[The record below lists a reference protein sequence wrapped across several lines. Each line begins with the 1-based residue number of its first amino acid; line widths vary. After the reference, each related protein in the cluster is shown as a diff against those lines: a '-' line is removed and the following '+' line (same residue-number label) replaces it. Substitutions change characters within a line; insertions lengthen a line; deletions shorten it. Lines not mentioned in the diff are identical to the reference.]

1 MAKFKDKSVAKV
13 KAEDEMATKVSE
25 EMAKV
30 TAFIKTRFNHSYSDF
45 LVPSH

>member
-1 MAKFKDKSVAKV
+1 MAKFKDKNVAKI